1 MLTST
6 LAHRLQSRI
15 AKCLLRTRWVSAAL
29 SRLVAGYISFVHA
42 TTRWRVIG
50 DEYPRALR
58 EANKPFIIAF
68 WHGRILLMPK
78 VWDTGKH
85 VSMLISHHR
94 DGRLIADVVQNFG
107 IRTVA
112 GSSSSGGSQA
122 LRTIIRRL
130 EDGECVGITPDG
142 PRGPRMRASEGFID
156 IARLANVPVL
166 MVALS
171 VRRGR
176 ILRTWDR
183 FLLAL
188 PFTRGVVIWSA
199 PVTIEG
205 RLDRPAL
212 EHERRRVEQCMNG
225 LVAEA
230 DRLCGRDP
238 VEPALARDSRR
249 VPSPDVADPP
259 VRAVDA
265 LSRG

>member
-6 LAHRLQSRI
+6 MAHRLQSRI
-15 AKCLLRTRWVSAAL
+15 AKRLLRTRWVNAAL
-29 SRLVAGYISFVHA
+29 SKLVAGYINFVHA
-42 TTRWRVIG
+42 TTRWQVIG
-50 DEYPRALR
+50 DEHPRALR

-78 VWDTGKH
+78 VWDTCKH

-112 GSSSSGGSQA
+112 GSSSSGGPQA

-130 EDGECVGITPDG
+130 ADGECVGITPDG
-142 PRGPRMRASEGFID
+142 PRGPRMCASEGFID
-156 IARLANVPVL
+156 IARLAGVPVL

-176 ILRTWDR
+176 LLRTWDR

-199 PVTIEG
+199 PVTIE
-205 RLDRPAL
+205 RHLDRPAL
-212 EHERRRVEQCMNG
+212 EHERRCVEECMNG

-238 VEPALARDSRR
+238 VEPALAHDPRGVRSR
-249 VPSPDVADPP
+249 DVAAPSA
-259 VRAVDA
+259 RAVDNLA
-265 LSRG
+265 RG